1 MNETFSFSRFGK
13 YFLFDLKQNWRRHS
27 RPALLIGCSGLIIYV
42 VWVLFSLIFTQ
53 QWHGPLLP
61 ARLVVFM
68 LAFGILELY
77 YCYLYGFVTDKRKG
91 SSYLMIPA
99 STTEK
104 FVSLLLMAL
113 IVIPLLFSVV
123 YLALDG
129 VLCLADKTCGA
140 SLVGSMS
147 DGYRQLL
154 NVFGEMWD
162 EGFPFTLSQLVYP
175 TVCGLFCNFL
185 FFVLCGLCFKKY
197 KIVGAIAVTFLISIL
212 TTFLMGLF
220 INPISNY
227 FAELDPSAEQVT
239 GLMRTIL
246 HWTNAITTVATLAL
260 GAGIFFRLKTIKH

>member
-27 RPALLIGCSGLIIYV
+27 RPALLISCSGLIIYV
-42 VWVLFSLIFTQ
+42 VWALFCLIFTQ
-53 QWHGPLLP
+53 QWQGPVLP
-61 ARLVVFM
+61 ARLFVFM

-77 YCYLYGFVTDKRKG
+77 YCYLYGFVTDKWKG

-104 FVSLLLMAL
+104 FVSMLLMAL

-140 SLVGSMS
+140 SLVGSIS
-147 DGYRQLL
+147 EGYRQLL
-154 NVFGEMWD
+154 NVFSEMWN
-162 EGFPFTLSQLVYP
+162 EGFPFTPGQLVYP
-175 TVCGLFCNFL
+175 AICGFVCNFL
-185 FFVLCGLCFKKY
+185 FFILCGLFFKKY

-212 TTFLMGLF
+212 GTFLASICVEPF
-220 INPISNY
+220 SNY
-227 FAELDPSAEQVT
+227 ISEMADSSEQIAS
-239 GLMRTIL
+239 LMRTIL
-246 HWTNAITTVATLAL
+246 HWTNAIATVATLAL
-260 GAGIFFRLKTIKH
+260 GVGIFFRIKTLKH